1 MNKFPAIVVII
12 GSVMFLTAAFMPISF
27 VYGERDVQ
35 TQIARVQDSP
45 LAWVIS
51 LSLFALG
58 SILVVAGLAWV
69 TLYLR
74 SISAAFASSLGLV
87 MIAFGTLCWVV
98 IVYQRATLPLQ
109 DVFGAPT
116 FGWLF
121 IAYTLLTQA
130 ALIAYGFAF
139 MQAGYSRWLGLGT
152 IIPAALLCIAYL
164 IFKDMPPFVYYVI
177 TLLIG
182 SRLWW

>member
-58 SILVVAGLAWV
+58 SMLVVGLAWL

-74 SISAAFASSLGLV
+74 STSAAFATSLGLV

-98 IVYQRATLPLQ
+98 IVYKRATLPLQ

-130 ALIAYGFAF
+130 ALIAYGLAF
-139 MQAGYSRWLGLGT
+139 LQAGYPRWLGLGA
-152 IIPAALLCIAYL
+152 IIPAALLCVAYL

-177 TLLIG
+177 TLVIG
-182 SRLWW
+182 SRLLF